1 MDGTHDN
8 EASTMI
14 GGSRLSLRGPLVS
27 LVRDEIAEQ
36 PEVLERALAEDG
48 GPIAAAAREIARR
61 RPRYAVIA
69 ARGSSDNAA
78 RYAQHLL
85 GRLLH
90 LPVAL
95 ATPSLHTLYHEP
107 PRYLDALVIG
117 ISQSGESPDIVA
129 VVEEAKRLG
138 CVTVAVTNDPRSPL
152 AAVGSHVLEL
162 HAGEER
168 SVAATKTY
176 TASLGVLAAL
186 AVAIAGDRAR
196 RSELQAMPEEM
207 ARQLAL
213 GADLGA
219 AIATAAEWERVAVI
233 GRGADYG
240 TAFEAALKLKE
251 LTRIVAEAAS
261 PADFLHGPIAMVGQ
275 GFPVLGIAPPGP
287 TAAGVRELLD
297 AVRERG
303 GETAVIGKGSGDEL
317 RLRLVSVPDWL
328 SPLVAVI
335 PAQLLA
341 VGVAERLGVDVDRP
355 FGLHKI
361 TRTT

>member
-1 MDGTHDN
+1 VSFP
-8 EASTMI
+8 EAA
-14 GGSRLSLRGPLVS
+14 LS
-27 LVRDEIAEQ
+27 LVREEIAEQ
-36 PEVLERALAEDG
+36 PAVLERALAEG
-48 GPIAAAAREIARR
+48 WGPITAAAREIARR

-85 GRLLH
+85 GRLLRM
-90 LPVAL
+90 PVAL

-107 PRYLDALVIG
+107 PRYTDGLVIG
-117 ISQSGESPDIVA
+117 ISQSGASPDIVA
-129 VVEEAKRLG
+129 VVAEARRQG
-138 CVTVAVTNDPRSPL
+138 CVTVAVTNDPASPL
-152 AAVGSHVLEL
+152 AGAATHVLDL

-176 TASLGVLAAL
+176 TASIAVLAAL
-186 AVAIAGDRAR
+186 VSAIAGDRAR
-196 RSELQAMPEEM
+196 RSELQAMPEAV
-207 ARQLAL
+207 ARQLAHDVDHAV
-213 GADLGA
+213 GVAAD
-219 AIATAAEWERVAVI
+219 WKRVAVI

-261 PADFLHGPIAMVGQ
+261 PADFLHGPIAMVGE

-287 TAAGVRELLD
+287 TAPGVRELLD

-303 GETAVIGKGSGDEL
+303 GQTAVIGKGREGEL
-317 RLRLVSVPDWL
+317 RLRLIAVPDWL

-341 VGVAERLGVDVDRP
+341 VAVAERLGVDVDRP